1 MVDYG
6 GDRYRVTL
14 CIYFNWRG
22 HTDLQMMD
30 IGAATPTNQ
39 IAWRQVAE
47 QKYQKLMDNLQ
58 VEERRQR
65 VEQLDSTLYISKNNK
80 VQMERAR
87 QESSINFLV

>member
-1 MVDYG
+1 
-6 GDRYRVTL
+6 
-14 CIYFNWRG
+14 
-22 HTDLQMMD
+22 MD
-30 IGAATPTNQ
+30 VGASTPTNQ
-39 IAWRQVAE
+39 VAWRQVAE

>member
-1 MVDYG
+1 
-6 GDRYRVTL
+6 
-14 CIYFNWRG
+14 
-22 HTDLQMMD
+22 MD
-30 IGAATPTNQ
+30 IGATTPTNQ

-47 QKYQKLMDNLQ
+47 QKYQRLMDNLQ
-58 VEERRQR
+58 VEEQRQR

>member
-1 MVDYG
+1 
-6 GDRYRVTL
+6 
-14 CIYFNWRG
+14 
-22 HTDLQMMD
+22 MD
-30 IGAATPTNQ
+30 VGATNPANQ

>member
-1 MVDYG
+1 
-6 GDRYRVTL
+6 
-14 CIYFNWRG
+14 
-22 HTDLQMMD
+22 MD
-30 IGAATPTNQ
+30 ISAATPMNQ
-39 IAWRQVAE
+39 VAWRQVAE

>member
-1 MVDYG
+1 MA
-6 GDRYRVTL
+6 
-14 CIYFNWRG
+14 RG
-22 HTDLQMMD
+22 FKMD

>member
-1 MVDYG
+1 M
-6 GDRYRVTL
+6 
-14 CIYFNWRG
+14 I
-22 HTDLQMMD
+22 D
-30 IGAATPTNQ
+30 IGSTTPTNQ

-47 QKYQKLMDNLQ
+47 QKYQRLMDDLQ